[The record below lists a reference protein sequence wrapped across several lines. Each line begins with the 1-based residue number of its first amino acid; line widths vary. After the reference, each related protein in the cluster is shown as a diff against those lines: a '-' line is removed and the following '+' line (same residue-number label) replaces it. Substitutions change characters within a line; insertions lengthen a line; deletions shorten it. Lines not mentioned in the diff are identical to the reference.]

1 MLPAKSK
8 YDEYVRMGIL
18 RSQTHDNLTIYQYT
32 ELCQFDR
39 LWNSVTLSA
48 RGIVF
53 DQDGNLIQRCLPKFF
68 NSDEPE
74 GIVLQKTVDAEKPV
88 VQDKLDG
95 SLIKVSF
102 DPENMLVVTSKA
114 SFTSKQAKWATEII
128 AKTGYFFQAG
138 YTYHFELIHPS
149 NQIVL
154 NYGDKKALVLLA
166 IVENETG
173 KELNIYKHELAEQF
187 EKVELL
193 PNEVLSDVNKLNEKG
208 LKEGVVVNFGT
219 YRLKMKTDEYVRI
232 HRIVT
237 DFTPKRVW
245 EALSAG
251 QTIDRA
257 NVPEEFLKWLEGT
270 EAELLNKFNYL
281 KLTIAAHFEEAKDMT
296 DKELGLSNEP
306 YKHYIFAMRNG
317 KGCENMI
324 WKAIKPKEEN

>member
-1 MLPAKSK
+1 MLPTKSK
-8 YDEYVRMGIL
+8 YDEYVNMGLL

-53 DQDGNLIQRCLPKFF
+53 DNDGNVVQRCLPKFF

-74 GIVLQKTVDAEKPV
+74 GVIVTKTLSATLPV

-95 SLIKVSF
+95 SLIKVSC
-102 DPENMLVVTSKA
+102 DGKNGLVVTSKA
-114 SFTSKQAKWATEII
+114 SFISKQAKWAKEII
-128 AKTGYFFQAG
+128 DEQGYVFTKG
-138 YTYHFELIHPS
+138 LTYHFELIHPS

-154 NYGDKKALVLLA
+154 NYGDKRALVLLA
-166 IVENETG
+166 IVKNDTG

-187 EKVELL
+187 EKAELL
-193 PNEVLSDVNKLNEKG
+193 PNEVLSDVNRLNEKG

-237 DFTPKRVW
+237 DVTPKRVW

-251 QTIDRA
+251 QTIDRV
-257 NVPEEFLKWLEGT
+257 NVPEEFLQWLDNTEYELTTKYSSIIEVST
-270 EAELLNKFNYL
+270 EAYEK
-281 KLTIAAHFEEAKDMT
+281 T
-296 DKELGLSNEP
+296 KELTNKEIGLSDIPE
-306 YKHYIFAMRNG
+306 KSYIFALRNG
-317 KGCENMI
+317 KDISQMA
-324 WKAIKPKEEN
+324 WKAIRPKEEN